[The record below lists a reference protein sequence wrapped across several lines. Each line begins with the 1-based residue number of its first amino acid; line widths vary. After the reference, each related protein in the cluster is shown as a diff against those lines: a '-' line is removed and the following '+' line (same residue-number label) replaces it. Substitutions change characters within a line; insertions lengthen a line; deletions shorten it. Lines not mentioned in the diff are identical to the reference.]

1 MVDVALPHHE
11 VRARIDSNERET
23 PMKLLHCAIAGAS
36 LAIAAQPAIAQ
47 QAESSATTQ
56 IAPVSD
62 AELENFVV
70 AASMIGQI
78 QQDTEME
85 KAQKDK
91 AAMSV
96 LSQAQMTPTRFNKIG
111 AALQT
116 DQKLQARVKQTVAK
130 LRAEQ
135 QAEG

>member
-1 MVDVALPHHE
+1 
-11 VRARIDSNERET
+11 
-23 PMKLLHCAIAGAS
+23 MKLLHCTIAAAS
-36 LAIAAQPAIAQ
+36 LAIAGQPALAQ
-47 QAESSATTQ
+47 QAEAPAAAQ
-56 IAPVSD
+56 MAPVSD

-78 QQDTEME
+78 QKNAEME
-85 KAQKDK
+85 KAEKDQ
-91 AAMSV
+91 AAMQV
-96 LSQAQMTPTRFNKIG
+96 LSQAQLTPTRFNKIG

>member
-1 MVDVALPHHE
+1 MVDVALRHPD
-11 VRARIDSNERET
+11 VRARIDSYERET
-23 PMKLLHCAIAGAS
+23 PMKLLHCTIAAAS
-36 LAIAAQPAIAQ
+36 LAIAGQPALAQ
-47 QAESSATTQ
+47 QAEAPAAAQ
-56 IAPVSD
+56 MAPVSD

-78 QQDTEME
+78 QKNAGME
-85 KAQKDK
+85 KAEKDQ
-91 AAMSV
+91 AAMQV
-96 LSQAQMTPTRFNKIG
+96 LSQAQLTPTRFNKIG

>member
-1 MVDVALPHHE
+1 
-11 VRARIDSNERET
+11 
-23 PMKLLHCAIAGAS
+23 MKLLHCAIAGAS

-56 IAPVSD
+56 MAPVSD

-116 DQKLQARVKQTVAK
+116 DQKLQARVEQTVAK

>member
-1 MVDVALPHHE
+1 
-11 VRARIDSNERET
+11 
-23 PMKLLHCAIAGAS
+23 MKLLHCAIAGAS

-47 QAESSATTQ
+47 QAEAPAAAQ
-56 IAPVSD
+56 MAPVSD

>member
-1 MVDVALPHHE
+1 MVDVALRHPD
-11 VRARIDSNERET
+11 VRARIDSYERET

-47 QAESSATTQ
+47 QAEAPATAQ
-56 IAPVSD
+56 MAPVSD

-78 QQDTEME
+78 QQDAEME
-85 KAQKDK
+85 KAEKDK

-96 LSQAQMTPTRFNKIG
+96 LSQAQMTPARFNKIG

-116 DQKLQARVKQTVAK
+116 DQKLQARVEQTVAK

>member
-1 MVDVALPHHE
+1 
-11 VRARIDSNERET
+11 
-23 PMKLLHCAIAGAS
+23 MKLLHCAIAGAS
-36 LAIAAQPAIAQ
+36 LAIAAQPAVAQ
-47 QAESSATTQ
+47 QAEAPATAQ
-56 IAPVSD
+56 MAPVSD

-78 QQDTEME
+78 QQDAEME
-85 KAQKDK
+85 KAEKDK

-96 LSQAQMTPTRFNKIG
+96 LSQAQMTPKRFNMIG

-116 DQKLQARVKQTVAK
+116 NQQLQARIKQTVAK